1 LSEKAGEG
9 MENVN
14 RVGQPVTQWMLT
26 DHGPMD
32 EQVHIQIGIVES
44 EHYVDHT
51 GFGQQRYADQQAASD
66 AVRRLQGHHRGTW
79 QRTSC
84 DEAPFDALRPANGAR
99 VLYDTDGNCLWGHW
113 GDLQGERWD
122 EYQDAMNAG
131 HTFRRTETHALLG
144 GVIEVVAYRDPG
156 TGVERYAVLN
166 ALEEG
171 ADFLVVDYPDRVTA
185 ESAYERA
192 VNAERSDALPFRSSD
207 RPSIVVDRAST
218 KPAGMVQLDDG
229 GWMIEED
236 YEELYGPEP
245 STISWPR
252 TPPLTN
258 PDRVR
263 AMTSGPRDWAPEL
276 PRLSDVTL
284 REWVV
289 QNASSTSSDL
299 ALLTLADGRQL
310 LASAHDDAA
319 HVWNVRANSPVLTVA
334 GHSERVL
341 SVALVSLADGRVVL
355 ATGGLDGYAKVWDA
369 EGKLAR
375 ELTMVGRT
383 PVNAVAWV
391 CPPGKVPWLVT
402 GGDDATVRV
411 WDPERGRVVAE
422 LELGEPRADVVWSVA
437 AAVLADG
444 HVCVAAGAN
453 LDSDLTVHIWDVT
466 ANTTLHRFVI
476 DGTHPHTAAV
486 SVDVATVVDGSFRVA
501 GAAGSVVHVW
511 DGRTGD
517 VVRKLELPDA
527 RESVVALAALPDL
540 RVAVAA
546 AGKGETVLWDTESG
560 AQLASVTHQTTRW
573 LNAVDLAISP
583 DGDMLLAVGDDKSVP
598 ARLKRLAIA
607 ENDR

>member
-1 LSEKAGEG
+1 

-14 RVGQPVTQWMLT
+14 RLGQPVTQWMLT
-26 DHGPMD
+26 DHGPMG
-32 EQVHIQIGIVES
+32 EQVHIQIGIVGS

-51 GFGQQRYADQQAASD
+51 GFGQQRCADQQAASD
-66 AVRRLQGHHRGTW
+66 AVRRLKGHHRGTW

-84 DEAPFDALRPANGAR
+84 DDAPFDALRPANGAR

-113 GDLQGERWD
+113 GDLQDERWD
-122 EYQDAMNAG
+122 EYWDAMNAG
-131 HTFRRTETHALLG
+131 HALRRTETHALLG
-144 GVIEVVAYRDPG
+144 GVIEVVAYREPG
-156 TGVERYAVLN
+156 TEVERYAVMS

-171 ADFLVVDYPDRVTA
+171 GDFLVVDYPDRVAA
-185 ESAYERA
+185 ESAYEKE
-192 VNAERSDALPFRSSD
+192 VNAERSDALPYRSSD
-207 RPSIVVDRAST
+207 IPSIVVDRAST
-218 KPAGMVQLDDG
+218 TPPGMVQLDDG
-229 GWMIEED
+229 GLTTEED

-245 STISWPR
+245 STITWPR

-276 PRLSDVTL
+276 ARLCDVTP
-284 REWVV
+284 REWDV
-289 QNASSTSSDL
+289 QNATSTSNDL

-319 HVWNVRANSPVLTVA
+319 HVWNVRANSPAQTVA

-355 ATGGLDGYAKVWDA
+355 ATGGLDGNARIWDA
-369 EGKLAR
+369 EGKLTR

-402 GGDDATVRV
+402 GGDDAMVRV
-411 WDPERGRVVAE
+411 WDPERGDTVAE
-422 LELGEPRADVVWSVA
+422 LKLGEPRADVVWSVA

-453 LDSDLTVHIWDVT
+453 LDSDLTVHVWDVT

-476 DGTHPHTAAV
+476 DSTHPHTAAV

-501 GAAGSVVHVW
+501 GAAGSVVQVW

-517 VVRKLELPDA
+517 GSSCYRRPGS
-527 RESVVALAALPDL
+527 RQS
-540 RVAVAA
+540 
-546 AGKGETVLWDTESG
+546 
-560 AQLASVTHQTTRW
+560 RW
-573 LNAVDLAISP
+573 LRSQTCAWRSRRSAMAKLFCGIRS
-583 DGDMLLAVGDDKSVP
+583 P
-598 ARLKRLAIA
+598 ARSWRQ
-607 ENDR
+607 